1 MDWRSLATFSSPSA
15 SGAHFTA
22 PNWIC
27 NCDGAA
33 SRPSFWEASQRTWAS
48 SRRHDR
54 HGNTAM
60 PSFLPKMPRAP
71 CPRKCTTL
79 LSATSFQGSAGSSKV
94 LISRFLMA
102 DSVPSMSLATFPVF
116 ARWGVLIA
124 LSVLFAALL
133 TWARLP
139 AALLLGSMLAGI
151 LVENGGAG
159 ILVPQLPFGLAQA
172 VVGCMIARV
181 LTSTILHSFLHQWPA
196 LLGISFSVIAAS
208 CLLGWI
214 ISKFRILPETTAIWG
229 LLPGAAPAMMVM
241 ADAYGADARLV
252 AFMQYVR
259 VVMVAIVASII
270 ARLWVHAPAVA
281 SAAPADWFAPIH
293 ALPFFET
300 LVLVLAAVILGPIS
314 RIPAGM
320 FLIPMFVGAVL
331 QINGLVEIELPS
343 WLLAVSYLVLG
354 WTISLRFTRE
364 ILVYAIRALPKMI
377 VSILMLIAFCGALA
391 WALVEV
397 FDIDPLTAYLATSP
411 GGADRSP
418 LLRHPPMSMSG
429 LLWRSRSLVLC
440 SSLSLVRLCPDL
452 SRIKIARD
460 CSKYFRQN
468 SHLRGLVAEDLIWII
483 PIRDA
488 CFAYARPMCGLSLR
502 ADIDGRD
509 SLDGY
514 RNRTD
519 IIR

>member
-1 MDWRSLATFSSPSA
+1 
-15 SGAHFTA
+15 
-22 PNWIC
+22 
-27 NCDGAA
+27 
-33 SRPSFWEASQRTWAS
+33 
-48 SRRHDR
+48 
-54 HGNTAM
+54 
-60 PSFLPKMPRAP
+60 
-71 CPRKCTTL
+71 
-79 LSATSFQGSAGSSKV
+79 
-94 LISRFLMA
+94 
-102 DSVPSMSLATFPVF
+102 MSLSTLPVF

-151 LVENGGAG
+151 LVENWGAG
-159 ILVPQLPFGLAQA
+159 ILVPQLPFSFAQA

-281 SAAPADWFAPIH
+281 SAAPVDWFAPIH

-320 FLIPMFVGAVL
+320 LLIPMFVGAVL

-354 WTISLRFTRE
+354 WTIGLRFTRE
-364 ILVYAIRALPKMI
+364 ILLYAIRALPKMT
-377 VSILMLIAFCGALA
+377 VSILMLIAFCGGLA
-391 WALVEV
+391 FGPVAI
-397 FDIDPLTAYLATSP
+397 FD
-411 GGADRSP
+411 
-418 LLRHPPMSMSG
+418 
-429 LLWRSRSLVLC
+429 
-440 SSLSLVRLCPDL
+440 
-452 SRIKIARD
+452 
-460 CSKYFRQN
+460 
-468 SHLRGLVAEDLIWII
+468 
-483 PIRDA
+483 
-488 CFAYARPMCGLSLR
+488 
-502 ADIDGRD
+502 
-509 SLDGY
+509 
-514 RNRTD
+514 
-519 IIR
+519 